1 MFISNNTLV
10 LFDYVITC
18 VYLTARNNLVIYLSI
33 SYLIIAFESHILPRA
48 YTYR

>member
-18 VYLTARNNLVIYLSI
+18 VYLTAHNNLVIYLSI
-33 SYLIIAFESHILPRA
+33 SYLIAFEPHILLKT